1 MYIYTHSD
9 THSHTHVQQEQDLK
23 RANTSVRMQKEVD
36 VHLQRRVSAFM
47 ERARSQVVNKV
58 HSEDSIL
65 GKLDFINDNML
76 HVQVFLCSCMWCA
89 CMHACVFATRIR
101 HKC

>member
-1 MYIYTHSD
+1 
-9 THSHTHVQQEQDLK
+9 
-23 RANTSVRMQKEVD
+23 MQKEVD

-58 HSEDSIL
+58 HSADSLL

-76 HVQVFLCSCMWCA
+76 HVQVFMYVVCL
-89 CMHACVFATRIR
+89 HARVRVCNSYSP
-101 HKC
+101 